1 MVKTSFIRLAL
12 CATACILPALACA
25 QNYPARPITIIVAQP
40 PGGNNDIVARSF
52 GQKLSE
58 RLGQPVLVDNMP
70 GAGGTIGLTAAAR
83 SANDG
88 YTITIGDM
96 GGMVISKHTQQ
107 KLAYDTLKDFAPIY
121 KAATVSI
128 LIAVNNDSKFQNFGQ
143 IIEFAKANPGKIAY
157 GTGGIGVAGHLAIEL
172 LQSTTKAE
180 MLHIPFKGGA
190 AAFTGMMGKQ
200 VDFAIDGAGL
210 ALAKAGTV
218 KPLAVTGPR
227 LAVLPD
233 TPSLSES
240 LKGFEFTNWFA
251 FFAPAGTPPAIVEK
265 LNQEFKA
272 ISEMPDIRAKLESL
286 GLIVQAPHSAQQFS
300 DSLRADVDRIAKI
313 VKDANLKFD

>member
-1 MVKTSFIRLAL
+1 
-12 CATACILPALACA
+12 
-25 QNYPARPITIIVAQP
+25 
-40 PGGNNDIVARSF
+40 
-52 GQKLSE
+52 
-58 RLGQPVLVDNMP
+58 
-70 GAGGTIGLTAAAR
+70 
-83 SANDG
+83 
-88 YTITIGDM
+88 M